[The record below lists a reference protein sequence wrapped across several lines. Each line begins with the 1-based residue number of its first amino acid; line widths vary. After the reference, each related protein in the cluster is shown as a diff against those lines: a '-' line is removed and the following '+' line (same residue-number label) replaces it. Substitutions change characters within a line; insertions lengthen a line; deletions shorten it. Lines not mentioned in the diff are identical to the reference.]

1 MKENSFTLTDPI
13 GVTIH
18 VYEWL
23 PESDVPVRGIVQISH
38 GMCETAARYARFA
51 EALTGLVMQYMPMT
65 TGDMVEPLVKS
76 ICLVMLGRTDF
87 IGCGAI
93 FCR

>member
-38 GMCETAARYARFA
+38 GMCETAAS
-51 EALTGLVMQYMPMT
+51 TLV
-65 TGDMVEPLVKS
+65 LRK
-76 ICLVMLGRTDF
+76 L
-87 IGCGAI
+87 
-93 FCR
+93 

>member
-51 EALTGLVMQYMPMT
+51 EALTGVGYAVYANDHR
-65 TGDMVEPLVKS
+65 GH
-76 ICLVMLGRTDF
+76 GRTAGQVNLLGDVGEDGF
-87 IGCGAI
+87 Y
-93 FCR
+93 